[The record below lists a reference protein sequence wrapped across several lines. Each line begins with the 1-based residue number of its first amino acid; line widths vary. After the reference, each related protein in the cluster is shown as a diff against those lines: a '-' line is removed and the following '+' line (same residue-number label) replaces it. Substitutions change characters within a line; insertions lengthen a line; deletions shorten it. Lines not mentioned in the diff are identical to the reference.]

1 MKENKILIIG
11 VLALGGYLLS
21 DNYKKKNPKKNA
33 CGCGCDCPRCGGK
46 MSASGSVPAEIKVPM
61 EVHLPAFNPDIP
73 SFGRPVELEKN
84 WTGNG
89 SPINGGYP
97 NPVNNTSIEKVVLTG
112 QVAMPFVNVNS
123 FN

>member
-11 VLALGGYLLS
+11 VLALGGYLLWN
-21 DNYKKKNPKKNA
+21 NYQKKNSTKKNA
-33 CGCGCDCPRCGGK
+33 CGCGCSGGCSGK
-46 MSASGSVPAEIKVPM
+46 MSASGIPAEVEVPI

-73 SFGRPVELEKN
+73 SFGRPIELEKN

-89 SPINGGYP
+89 SAIDGGYP
-97 NPVNNTSIEKVVLTG
+97 NPVNNTPMEKVVLTG
-112 QVAMPFVNVNS
+112 QVSMPFVNVNS